1 MKKKDKDKRLIK
13 NWHPISLL
21 NVDSKL
27 ISKPLGNRL
36 QDVMP
41 NLVSENQSA
50 YVNNR
55 FISKGGR
62 LFSDILEITDS
73 LQIDGLLMIIDTEK
87 PFDSANHFFPNICS
101 KTLRFWR

>member
-1 MKKKDKDKRLIK
+1 
-13 NWHPISLL
+13 
-21 NVDSKL
+21 
-27 ISKPLGNRL
+27 
-36 QDVMP
+36 MP

-55 FISKGGR
+55 FISKSGR

-87 PFDSANHFFPNICS
+87 PFDSTNHFFLDICS
-101 KTLRFWR
+101 KTIRFWR